1 VRQLATLLL
10 LKLIQAW
17 DRARLRRLA
26 RAHPGLE
33 IHPDASTNLAFAGF
47 SLAPGARLRIG
58 PGVVAERR
66 REGVS
71 FHLGEGAEME
81 IGAGSWLH
89 SEVAP
94 VRLRAFP
101 GGRITVGPDAFLN
114 GCHLSAKQ
122 GLTLGRGVWVGP
134 GTRVFDSDQHA
145 LDLDTPECTQPV
157 RIGDYCWVSSDVTV
171 LRGVEIGAHCVIG
184 TRSLVNR
191 SIPEH
196 SLAFGSPATPRGR
209 VGDRSKVPI

>member
-1 VRQLATLLL
+1 VRQLAIRLLL
-10 LKLIQAW
+10 ELIQAW
-17 DRARLRRLA
+17 DRLRLRRLA

-33 IHPDASTNLAFAGF
+33 IHPDASTNLAVAGF

-58 PGVVAERR
+58 PGVVTERR
-66 REGVS
+66 SEGVS
-71 FHLGEGAEME
+71 FHLGAGAEVE

-101 GGRITVGPDAFLN
+101 GGRIRVGPDAFLN
-114 GCHLSAKQ
+114 GCHLSSKAE
-122 GLTLGRGVWVGP
+122 LNLGQGVWVGP

-145 LDLDTPECTQPV
+145 LDSDRPECSEPV
-157 RIGDYCWVSSDVTV
+157 RIGDHCWISSDVTV

-184 TRSLVNR
+184 TRSLVTR

-196 SLAFGSPATPRGR
+196 SLAFGNPATPRGR